1 MAQITTWDEFPAYP
15 YVPGVLRQ
23 AVCGEK
29 AMMTRIT
36 YQGQVTIPPHKHEAE
51 QIMLVA
57 QGRLWAKV
65 GDEEQEVGPGA
76 LLIVNSNVIH
86 GFRQAKR
93 RGRRLLRMLRSD
105 PHGVPDRLQ
114 RPRPRPGDDQAGFG
128 PARWRRCGAEEAI
141 PTCISSMDF
150 SRRSRAWP
158 RQPRKRSALP
168 DSIGYPVALKIS
180 SPDILHKT
188 DIGGRHPRRAER

>member
-1 MAQITTWDEFPAYP
+1 MSQITTWDEFPAYP

-29 AMMTRIT
+29 VMMTRIT
-36 YQGQVTIPPHKHEAE
+36 YQGDVTIPSHKHEAE

-86 GFRQAKR
+86 GFRKLSEEDVVFYECFAPH
-93 RGRRLLRMLRSD
+93 
-105 PHGVPDRLQ
+105 PHGVSDRLQ
-114 RPRPRPGDDQAGFG
+114 GPGPGAGDDQTGSG
-128 PARWRRCGAEEAI
+128 P
-141 PTCISSMDF
+141 
-150 SRRSRAWP
+150 
-158 RQPRKRSALP
+158 
-168 DSIGYPVALKIS
+168 
-180 SPDILHKT
+180 
-188 DIGGRHPRRAER
+188 GRGLTYFNLQQS